1 MTMAKMKLAL
11 TLITALIPVLT
22 LAAAHAGEIRVAT
35 ASNFRDAMS
44 ALANQF
50 ERGSGHEVSL
60 IFGSTGKH
68 YAQIM
73 NGAPF
78 DAFFAADS
86 ERPKRL
92 EEENRALAGSRF
104 TYARGKLVL
113 WSPVE
118 NYVDS
123 RGEIL
128 EHGSFR
134 HLAIANP
141 ALAPYGQAAREV
153 LEGLG
158 LWPQLE
164 ERLVRGENIG
174 QAFLFVSSGNAEMGF
189 VAWSQLKRKDLP
201 VRGSFWLVPGKL
213 YQPIEQQAVLLSDNV
228 VAPAFMLYVRSS
240 AAARIISAHGYDIV
254 E

>member
-1 MTMAKMKLAL
+1 MVIMKLAL
-11 TLITALIPVLT
+11 TLITALILAFTV
-22 LAAAHAGEIRVAT
+22 AAARAGEIRVAT
-35 ASNFRDAMS
+35 ASNFRDTMS

-50 ERGSGHEVSL
+50 ERTTEHKVTP

-68 YAQIM
+68 FAQIM

-92 EEENRALAGSRF
+92 EEENRVVAGSRF

-113 WSPVE
+113 WSPTA

-128 EHGSFR
+128 EHGDFR

-141 ALAPYGQAAREV
+141 ALAPYGQAARQV
-153 LEGLG
+153 LAGLG
-158 LWPQLE
+158 LWPQLG
-164 ERLVRGENIG
+164 ERLVRGENVG

-189 VAWSQLKRKDLP
+189 VAWSQLKRKDIP
-201 VRGSFWLVPGKL
+201 VKGSFWLVPGNL
-213 YQPIEQQAVLLSDNV
+213 YHPIDQQAVLLSENE
-228 VAPAFMLYVRSS
+228 AGPAFMSYVRSS
-240 AAARIISAHGYDIV
+240 AAARIISAHGYEIV